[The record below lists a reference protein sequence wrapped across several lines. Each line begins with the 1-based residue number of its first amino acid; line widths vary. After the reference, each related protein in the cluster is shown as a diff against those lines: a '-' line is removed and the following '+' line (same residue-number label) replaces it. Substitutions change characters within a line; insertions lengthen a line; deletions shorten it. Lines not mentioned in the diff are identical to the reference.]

1 MAVWQSEKMEL
12 TAKQMFTLFP
22 TVLFTGKLSE
32 MGVVDRVEQKLLE
45 MRAQKQGVVAKSTQA
60 AFMTR
65 DDLQT
70 HPEMKELVDLIMR
83 ESGQILDAYKIK
95 RDSHYITNMWAN
107 IANPNRRHA
116 MHVHPNCLFSGILYI
131 KTPKNCGPT
140 MFTSPRQL
148 ARMFEPAYSEKNE
161 LNSDVFVFPA
171 EKGRMLLWPSYLP
184 HAVEQGSSEDET
196 EERIVVA
203 FNIMIR
209 GRIEEATM
217 SLELR

>member
-1 MAVWQSEKMEL
+1 MKLEL
-12 TAKQMFTLFP
+12 AQKEMFMLFP
-22 TVLFTGKLSE
+22 TVLFTGAVSDVGACDRIEVKLRD
-32 MGVVDRVEQKLLE
+32 MQKSN
-45 MRAQKQGVVAKSTQA
+45 QGGTAKSGQY

-65 DDLQT
+65 DNLQT
-70 HPEMKELVDLIMR
+70 LPEMKELVDLIMK
-83 ESGQILDAYKIK
+83 ESGAILDAYKIK

-131 KTPKNCGPT
+131 KTPKNCGST
-140 MFTSPRQL
+140 VFSSPRML
-148 ARMFEPAYSEKNE
+148 ARMIEPAFTEKNE

-171 EKGRMLLWPSYLP
+171 AKGRMLLWPSYLP
-184 HAVEQGSSEDET
+184 HAVEIGSANEDED
-196 EERIVVA
+196 RIVVA

-209 GRIEEATM
+209 GRIEEPTM

>member
-1 MAVWQSEKMEL
+1 MSIEL
-12 TAKQMFTLFP
+12 TTKEMFMLFP
-22 TVLFTGKLSE
+22 TVLFSGRVSDSGACDRIEAKLRE
-32 MGVVDRVEQKLLE
+32 MERLNQGGSAKDGQK
-45 MRAQKQGVVAKSTQA
+45 

-65 DDLQT
+65 DNLQT
-70 HPEMKELVDLIMR
+70 LPELQELVDLIMK
-83 ESGQILDAYKIK
+83 ESGAILDAYRIK

-116 MHVHPNCLFSGILYI
+116 MHVHPNCLLSGILYI

-140 MFTSPRQL
+140 TFTSPRAL
-148 ARMFEPAYSEKNE
+148 ASMFQPAYIERNE
-161 LNSDVFVFPA
+161 LNSDVFVSPA

-184 HAVEQGSSEDET
+184 HAVEIGSADENED
-196 EERIVVA
+196 RIVVA

-209 GRIEEATM
+209 GRIEALTM

>member
-1 MAVWQSEKMEL
+1 MAVWQGEKMEL

-32 MGVVDRVEQKLLE
+32 MGAVDRVEQKLLE

-184 HAVEQGSSEDET
+184 HAVEQGSAEDET